1 MSTLIIPPWISFRP
15 YEDKNGKFA
24 LISNARMH
32 ELAFIEEFHV
42 ILMEE
47 IGKEKTSTSI
57 GDLKKKYPGYESE
70 INEII
75 AELLDNDI
83 IISGLPKSNS
93 YKSQFPSAP
102 PPYSIGNSDKSN
114 DYTSLELS
122 AISRIEQ
129 AGYLYSF
136 FWEITYKCNE
146 ACIHCY
152 NPGAAHKKG
161 DKNKRKTDLLTRNET
176 IKLLD
181 DLVEIGVFRLL
192 LSGGEAFLHKDFF
205 FILEEAKKRNFQVII
220 FTNGLLLDEKT
231 LDRLENLYPD
241 EIGITIY
248 SDDDQRHDEV
258 TRIGGSHE
266 KSINALK
273 ELHKRGIRTH
283 TKTPLM
289 KETANDFEATRELS
303 DSLGSRQTVDGYLVA
318 GNDNNLDPIKLN
330 LDINQIAE
338 LAFVKGS
345 PYFIDK
351 SNNFG
356 RRDRDAKQSVCSAGI
371 NIMSITPNGKITTCP
386 SLPLEVADLREKSMV
401 EVWKDKDNVKQ
412 WKPQVRPSRIDN
424 EVRAIKIFDPDNPA
438 ISHAKLSNAR
448 PGTLAE
454 WRSIKLE
461 NYIECGTHDR
471 CTWCNAK
478 CPGAAMN
485 ETGDPLEKSEVQC
498 KIAYAKMV
506 VAQALESGKTKNQV
520 IEMVRNQYS

>member
-57 GDLKKKYPGYESE
+57 NDLKKKYPGYESE

-176 IKLLD
+176 I
-181 DLVEIGVFRLL
+181 
-192 LSGGEAFLHKDFF
+192 
-205 FILEEAKKRNFQVII
+205 
-220 FTNGLLLDEKT
+220 
-231 LDRLENLYPD
+231 
-241 EIGITIY
+241 
-248 SDDDQRHDEV
+248 
-258 TRIGGSHE
+258 
-266 KSINALK
+266 
-273 ELHKRGIRTH
+273 
-283 TKTPLM
+283 
-289 KETANDFEATRELS
+289 
-303 DSLGSRQTVDGYLVA
+303 
-318 GNDNNLDPIKLN
+318 
-330 LDINQIAE
+330 
-338 LAFVKGS
+338 
-345 PYFIDK
+345 
-351 SNNFG
+351 
-356 RRDRDAKQSVCSAGI
+356 
-371 NIMSITPNGKITTCP
+371 
-386 SLPLEVADLREKSMV
+386 
-401 EVWKDKDNVKQ
+401 
-412 WKPQVRPSRIDN
+412 
-424 EVRAIKIFDPDNPA
+424 
-438 ISHAKLSNAR
+438 
-448 PGTLAE
+448 
-454 WRSIKLE
+454 
-461 NYIECGTHDR
+461 
-471 CTWCNAK
+471 
-478 CPGAAMN
+478 
-485 ETGDPLEKSEVQC
+485 
-498 KIAYAKMV
+498 
-506 VAQALESGKTKNQV
+506 
-520 IEMVRNQYS
+520 